1 MYWRSLPFSFYIT
14 IGGARGGV
22 VFVDGKMPLFFR
34 GGSIIIGRRL
44 LFKSRRVRSEFGA
57 TKGGSLLVGNRVF
70 INQGCKIVAQK
81 AITIGDD
88 CLIGDF
94 TSILD
99 SNEHEV
105 EPNAGVRMEP
115 VMIERNVW
123 IGRNCLV
130 LPGTVIGEN
139 SVIAAGSIVT
149 RSIPPNSVAAG
160 NPAAVIRNIT
170 CETGWVRH

>member
-1 MYWRSLPFSFYIT
+1 
-14 IGGARGGV
+14 
-22 VFVDGKMPLFFR
+22 
-34 GGSIIIGRRL
+34 
-44 LFKSRRVRSEFGA
+44 VR
-57 TKGGSLLVGNRVF
+57 K
-70 INQGCKIVAQK
+70 
-81 AITIGDD
+81 
-88 CLIGDF
+88 
-94 TSILD
+94 
-99 SNEHEV
+99 
-105 EPNAGVRMEP
+105 EP

-160 NPAAVIRNIT
+160 NPATVIRTIT